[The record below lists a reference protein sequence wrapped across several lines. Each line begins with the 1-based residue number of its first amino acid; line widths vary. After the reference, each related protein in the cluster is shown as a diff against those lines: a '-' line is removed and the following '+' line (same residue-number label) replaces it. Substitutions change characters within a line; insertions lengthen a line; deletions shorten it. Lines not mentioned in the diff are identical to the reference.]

1 MLTENKKIAEE
12 VRVHMFY
19 LSFYSHF
26 INDSF
31 YSHVWRQEADYSF
44 LTFLVSVYFKL
55 VLLTLISE
63 PETEKLFQSYQPTYL
78 IVFAGCHIQLIV
90 HI

>member
-1 MLTENKKIAEE
+1 
-12 VRVHMFY
+12 
-19 LSFYSHF
+19 
-26 INDSF
+26 
-31 YSHVWRQEADYSF
+31 
-44 LTFLVSVYFKL
+44 VSVYFKL